1 MSILKRIKTTPFE
14 LEVRESNNPLFS
26 VGKIYVMHTGE
37 NPNGSYISKE
47 TVERNLK
54 TISNIPIIG
63 EFSVEAENFKGHGGE
78 VLITEEGE
86 MNYIH
91 TTSPLG
97 VVPESADIYWE
108 SITDK
113 EGVEREYLVVDGIY
127 MWNRYEKE
135 VLALKED
142 EFGQSM
148 EIEVDDYEFNED
160 ENHIRIEDF
169 SFSALCI
176 LGIDKNGAERVKP
189 AFDDAK
195 IITYSKNNFKDELSE
210 MLQLFTETLN
220 ETEGGNSVTLD
231 DVLEK
236 YGITREDLDR
246 VGIEYDGREPEA
258 VEQDIKALLEEDE
271 NAFDPIGEGEV
282 EGGEF
287 EGGEDPQVDPEP
299 KQDPEPKVQTGEP
312 VKGGDELDG
321 LKEEIKNLEK
331 TNADLERDINSLK
344 DDNAGLSKKVDDYE
358 FEAHKRSIDELVDR
372 FKSEYNLEDSDL
384 EGLEIYEM
392 KVESLESK
400 LFEIMG
406 RKAVY
411 QAKDNKDKGNRLG
424 FGLDSKSKN
433 VPEYDALIK
442 SVQDK

>member
-258 VEQDIKALLEEDE
+258 VEEDIKALLEEDE
-271 NAFDPIGEGEV
+271 NAFDPIDEGEV

-287 EGGEDPQVDPEP
+287 EGGEDPGS
-299 KQDPEPKVQTGEP
+299 KVQTEESAEDS
-312 VKGGDELDG
+312 DELDG

-331 TNADLERDINSLK
+331 TNADLERDINNLK

-358 FEAHKRSIDELVDR
+358 FEAHKRSIDELVDK

>member
-271 NAFDPIGEGEV
+271 NAFDPIDEGEV

-287 EGGEDPQVDPEP
+287 EGGEDPGS
-299 KQDPEPKVQTGEP
+299 KVQTEESAEDS
-312 VKGGDELDG
+312 DELDG

-433 VPEYDALIK
+433 VPEYDGLIK

>member
-47 TVERNLK
+47 TVERNLR

-258 VEQDIKALLEEDE
+258 VEEDIKALLEEDE
-271 NAFDPIGEGEV
+271 NAFDPIDEGEV

-287 EGGEDPQVDPEP
+287 EGGEDPGS
-299 KQDPEPKVQTGEP
+299 KVQTEESAEDS
-312 VKGGDELDG
+312 DELDG

-358 FEAHKRSIDELVDR
+358 FEAHKRSIDELVDK

>member
-258 VEQDIKALLEEDE
+258 VEEDIKALLEEDE
-271 NAFDPIGEGEV
+271 NAFDPIDEGEV

-287 EGGEDPQVDPEP
+287 EGGEDPGS
-299 KQDPEPKVQTGEP
+299 KVQTEESAEDS
-312 VKGGDELDG
+312 DELDG

-358 FEAHKRSIDELVDR
+358 FEAHKRSIDELVDK

>member
-47 TVERNLK
+47 TVERNLR

-258 VEQDIKALLEEDE
+258 VEEDIKALLEEDE
-271 NAFDPIGEGEV
+271 NAFDPIDEGEV

-287 EGGEDPQVDPEP
+287 EGGEDPGS
-299 KQDPEPKVQTGEP
+299 KVQTEESAEDS
-312 VKGGDELDG
+312 DELDG
-321 LKEEIKNLEK
+321 LKEEIKNLEE

-344 DDNAGLSKKVDDYE
+344 DDNANLSKKVDDYE
-358 FEAHKRSIDELVDR
+358 FEAHKRSIDELVDK

-433 VPEYDALIK
+433 VPEYDGLIK

>member
-258 VEQDIKALLEEDE
+258 VEEDIKALLEEDE
-271 NAFDPIGEGEV
+271 NAFDPIDEGEV

-287 EGGEDPQVDPEP
+287 EGGEDPGS
-299 KQDPEPKVQTGEP
+299 KVQTEESAEDS
-312 VKGGDELDG
+312 DELDG
-321 LKEEIKNLEK
+321 LKEEIENLEK

-344 DDNAGLSKKVDDYE
+344 DDNANLSKKVDDYE
-358 FEAHKRSIDELVDR
+358 FEAHKRSIDELVDK

-433 VPEYDALIK
+433 VPEYDGLIK

>member
-160 ENHIRIEDF
+160 ENHIKIEDF

-258 VEQDIKALLEEDE
+258 VEEDIKALLEEDE
-271 NAFDPIGEGEV
+271 NAFDPIDEGEV

-287 EGGEDPQVDPEP
+287 EGGEDPGS
-299 KQDPEPKVQTGEP
+299 KVQTEESAEDS
-312 VKGGDELDG
+312 DELDG

-358 FEAHKRSIDELVDR
+358 FEAHKRSIDELVDK

-433 VPEYDALIK
+433 VPEYDGLIK

>member
-142 EFGQSM
+142 EFGQIKISFNRDSM
-148 EIEVDDYEFNED
+148 I
-160 ENHIRIEDF
+160 
-169 SFSALCI
+169 
-176 LGIDKNGAERVKP
+176 
-189 AFDDAK
+189 
-195 IITYSKNNFKDELSE
+195 
-210 MLQLFTETLN
+210 
-220 ETEGGNSVTLD
+220 
-231 DVLEK
+231 
-236 YGITREDLDR
+236 
-246 VGIEYDGREPEA
+246 
-258 VEQDIKALLEEDE
+258 
-271 NAFDPIGEGEV
+271 
-282 EGGEF
+282 
-287 EGGEDPQVDPEP
+287 
-299 KQDPEPKVQTGEP
+299 
-312 VKGGDELDG
+312 
-321 LKEEIKNLEK
+321 
-331 TNADLERDINSLK
+331 
-344 DDNAGLSKKVDDYE
+344 
-358 FEAHKRSIDELVDR
+358 
-372 FKSEYNLEDSDL
+372 
-384 EGLEIYEM
+384 
-392 KVESLESK
+392 
-400 LFEIMG
+400 
-406 RKAVY
+406 
-411 QAKDNKDKGNRLG
+411 
-424 FGLDSKSKN
+424 
-433 VPEYDALIK
+433 
-442 SVQDK
+442 

>member
-258 VEQDIKALLEEDE
+258 VEEDIKALLEEDE
-271 NAFDPIGEGEV
+271 NAFDPIDEGEV

-287 EGGEDPQVDPEP
+287 EGGEDPGS
-299 KQDPEPKVQTGEP
+299 KVQTEESAEDS
-312 VKGGDELDG
+312 DELDG

-358 FEAHKRSIDELVDR
+358 FEAHKRSIDELVDK

-433 VPEYDALIK
+433 VPEYDGLIK

>member
-86 MNYIH
+86 MDYIH

-258 VEQDIKALLEEDE
+258 VEEDIKALLEEDE
-271 NAFDPIGEGEV
+271 NAFDPIDEGEV

-287 EGGEDPQVDPEP
+287 EGGEDPGS
-299 KQDPEPKVQTGEP
+299 KVQTEESAEDS
-312 VKGGDELDG
+312 DELDG

-358 FEAHKRSIDELVDR
+358 FEAHKRSIDELVDK

-433 VPEYDALIK
+433 VPEYDGLIK

>member
-160 ENHIRIEDF
+160 ENHIKIEDF

-258 VEQDIKALLEEDE
+258 VEEDIKALLEEDE
-271 NAFDPIGEGEV
+271 NAFDPIDEGEV

-287 EGGEDPQVDPEP
+287 EGGEDPGS
-299 KQDPEPKVQTGEP
+299 KVQTEESAEDS
-312 VKGGDELDG
+312 DELDG
-321 LKEEIKNLEK
+321 LKEEIENLEK

-344 DDNAGLSKKVDDYE
+344 DDNANLSKKVDDYE
-358 FEAHKRSIDELVDR
+358 FEAHKRSIDELVDK

-433 VPEYDALIK
+433 VPEYDGLIK

>member
-108 SITDK
+108 NITDK

-258 VEQDIKALLEEDE
+258 VEEDIKALLEEDE
-271 NAFDPIGEGEV
+271 NAFDPIDEGEV

-287 EGGEDPQVDPEP
+287 EGGEDPGS
-299 KQDPEPKVQTGEP
+299 KVQTEESAEDS
-312 VKGGDELDG
+312 DELDG

-358 FEAHKRSIDELVDR
+358 FEAHKRSIDELVDK

>member
-14 LEVRESNNPLFS
+14 FEVRESNNPLFS

-63 EFSVEAENFKGHGGE
+63 EFNVEAENFKGHGGE

-108 SITDK
+108 NITDK

-148 EIEVDDYEFNED
+148 EIEVADYEFDED

-258 VEQDIKALLEEDE
+258 VEEDIKALLEEDE
-271 NAFDPIGEGEV
+271 NAFDPIDEGAA

-287 EGGEDPQVDPEP
+287 EGEEDPEKDS
-299 KQDPEPKVQTGEP
+299 
-312 VKGGDELDG
+312 DELDG

-344 DDNAGLSKKVDDYE
+344 DDNANLSKKVDDYE
-358 FEAHKRSIDELVDR
+358 FEAHKRSIDELVDK

>member
-258 VEQDIKALLEEDE
+258 VEEDIKALLEEDE
-271 NAFDPIGEGEV
+271 NAFDPIDEGEV

-287 EGGEDPQVDPEP
+287 EGGEDPGS
-299 KQDPEPKVQTGEP
+299 KVQTEESAEDS
-312 VKGGDELDG
+312 DELDG

-331 TNADLERDINSLK
+331 TNADLERDINNLK

-358 FEAHKRSIDELVDR
+358 FEAHKRSIDELVDK

-433 VPEYDALIK
+433 VPEYDGLIK

>member
-47 TVERNLK
+47 TVERNLR

-258 VEQDIKALLEEDE
+258 VEEDIKALLEEDE
-271 NAFDPIGEGEV
+271 NAFDPIDEGEV

-287 EGGEDPQVDPEP
+287 EGGEDPGS
-299 KQDPEPKVQTGEP
+299 KVQTEESAEDS
-312 VKGGDELDG
+312 DELDG

-433 VPEYDALIK
+433 VPEYDGLIK

>member
-14 LEVRESNNPLFS
+14 FEVRESNNPLFS

-63 EFSVEAENFKGHGGE
+63 EFNVEAENFKGHGGE
-78 VLITEEGE
+78 MLITEDGE

-108 SITDK
+108 NITDK

-135 VLALKED
+135 VSALKED

-148 EIEVDDYEFNED
+148 EIEVADYEFDED

-220 ETEGGNSVTLD
+220 ETEGGNNVTLD

-258 VEQDIKALLEEDE
+258 VEADIKALLEEDE
-271 NAFDPIGEGEV
+271 NAFDPIDEGAGEGE
-282 EGGEF
+282 EF
-287 EGGEDPQVDPEP
+287 EGEEDPGS
-299 KQDPEPKVQTGEP
+299 KVQTEESAEDS
-312 VKGGDELDG
+312 DELDG

-331 TNADLERDINSLK
+331 TNADLERDINNLK
-344 DDNAGLSKKVDDYE
+344 DDNANLSKKVADYE
-358 FEAHKRSIDELVDR
+358 FEAHKRSIDELVDK

-392 KVESLESK
+392 EVESLESK

-433 VPEYDALIK
+433 VPAYDGLIK